1 MQINKTYITLI
12 ACALIN
18 TNAQY
23 RTDGI
28 KHDNRS
34 STKIIQTYRFDELL
48 DDGSYTIKI
57 ENLSSNINILGH
69 EGSGAKVVIRNI
81 AQVITEQEAQE
92 AYEHSK
98 TIVKNFKDEET
109 IHIFGDSNKLQVFEM
124 ENFID
129 LNLPKNI
136 NLEINLLGG
145 DISLDLSLIH
155 I

>member
-18 TNAQY
+18 TNAQDK
-23 RTDGI
+23 TDAI

-34 STKIIQTYRFDELL
+34 STKIIKTYRFDELL

-98 TIVKNFKDEET
+98 TIVKNFKDEEV
-109 IHIFGDSNKLQVFEM
+109 IHIIGNNDKMQSLKW
-124 ENFID
+124 
-129 LNLPKNI
+129 KT
-136 NLEINLLGG
+136 LL
-145 DISLDLSLIH
+145 I
-155 I
+155 

>member
-1 MQINKTYITLI
+1 MLI
-12 ACALIN
+12 ACAIIK
-18 TNAQY
+18 TNAQD
-23 RTDGI
+23 RTNAI

-98 TIVKNFKDEET
+98 TIVNFPL
-109 IHIFGDSNKLQVFEM
+109 GRSLRSPPRGVLLNYYGNFE
-124 ENFID
+124 F
-129 LNLPKNI
+129 PAR
-136 NLEINLLGG
+136 
-145 DISLDLSLIH
+145 
-155 I
+155 